1 MWLKW
6 ERKGMHAEFWW
17 EILANNGHFEIRKGT
32 LKPNVKMGMHA
43 VIREGSKCLILEG
56 AVENVRILVSE
67 FLLLFQCVC

>member
-1 MWLKW
+1 
-6 ERKGMHAEFWW
+6 MHAEFWW